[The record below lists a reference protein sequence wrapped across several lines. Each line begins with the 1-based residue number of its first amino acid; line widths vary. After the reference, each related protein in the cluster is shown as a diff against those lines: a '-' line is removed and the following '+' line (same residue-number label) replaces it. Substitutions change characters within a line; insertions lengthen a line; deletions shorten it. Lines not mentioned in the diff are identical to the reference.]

1 MNKSTIRTVGIALFL
16 MLAVTF
22 PVSAGVTVYEI
33 NSDDSRTVINSSNSH
48 TISVVQGT
56 DGEITISEDNS
67 VPELLNNVHADTANY
82 KSVTITPDSKDP
94 VHIVDEN
101 GSIDTYHVD
110 VVEPS
115 ATIDAFA
122 ATTWHYASAT
132 NYRTGWSCS
141 ASSSNYDGGASAQ
154 SSGTTVS
161 SSYW

>member
-1 MNKSTIRTVGIALFL
+1 MINKSTIRTIGIALFL

-33 NSDDSRTVINSSNSH
+33 NSDGSRTVINSSNSNAI
-48 TISVVQGT
+48 TVEQGT
-56 DGEITISEDNS
+56 DGEITISEDS
-67 VPELLNNVHADTANY
+67 IIGHPNY
-82 KSVTITPDSKDP
+82 YTKSITVTSDSDP

-122 ATTWHYASAT
+122 ATTWHYACAENS
-132 NYRTGWSCS
+132 RIGRGCS
-141 ASSSNYDGGASAQ
+141 ITSSNYDGYASAC
-154 SSGTTVS
+154 SSGSTVS
-161 SSYW
+161 CSAG

>member
-33 NSDDSRTVINSSNSH
+33 NSDDSRTVIDSSNSH
-48 TISVVQGT
+48 TILVVQGT
-56 DGEITISEDNS
+56 DGEITISEDS
-67 VPELLNNVHADTANY
+67 IIELPNY
-82 KSVTITPDSKDP
+82 TRSITVTSDSDP
-94 VHIVDEN
+94 VHIVDES

-122 ATTWHYASAT
+122 ATIWHYACAE
-132 NYRTGWSCS
+132 NYQIGRGCAIT
-141 ASSSNYDGGASAQ
+141 SSNYGGGASAC
-154 SSGTTVS
+154 SSDTTLS
-161 SSYW
+161 CNAW